1 MSKVILYTRPDGG
14 VSIVVPTPETLAKFE
29 TEDDA
34 IAHVRERSVPDDAT
48 KIRVIDRS
56 AIPEKRTFRNAWV
69 DGTDKAVTDRSKAS
83 AIHMNRIREVRNA
96 ELAKEDINFQK
107 AIEADDDSAK
117 ATVATKKQTLRDIPQ
132 NFDLSGASTDDEL
145 DALWPSE
152 LPERD

>member
-152 LPERD
+152 LPERS

>member
-107 AIEADDDSAK
+107 AIEADDSSAK
-117 ATVATKKQTLRDIPQ
+117 TAVATKKQTLRDLPAT
-132 NFDLSGASTDDEL
+132 FDLSGASTDDEL

-152 LPERD
+152 LPERS

>member
-34 IAHVRERSVPDDAT
+34 IAHVRGRSVPDDAT

>member
-1 MSKVILYTRPDGG
+1 MSKLILYTRPDGG

-34 IAHVRERSVPDDAT
+34 IAHVRGRSVPDDAT

-107 AIEADDDSAK
+107 AIEADDASAK
-117 ATVATKKQTLRDIPQ
+117 TAVATKKQTLRDIPQ

>member
-1 MSKVILYTRPDGG
+1 MAKVILYTRPDGG

-34 IAHVRERSVPDDAT
+34 IAHVRGVSVPDDAT

-56 AIPEKRTFRNAWV
+56 AIPEKRTFRDAWV

-96 ELAKEDINFQK
+96 ELDKEDINFQK
-107 AIEADDDSAK
+107 AIEADDASAK
-117 ATVATKKQTLRDIPQ
+117 TAIATKKQVLRDLPAT
-132 NFDLSGASTDDEL
+132 FDLSGASTDDEL

-152 LPERD
+152 LPERG

>member
-96 ELAKEDINFQK
+96 ELAKEAINFQK
-107 AIEADDDSAK
+107 AIEADDASAK
-117 ATVATKKQTLRDIPQ
+117 TAVATKKQTLRDIPQ